1 MPQSPQKKMPMPRKF
16 DLLVVGGGS
25 GGIACARRA
34 ARLGANVGIIER
46 GAWGGTCVNVGCVPK
61 KLMYYA
67 AVMREALEDAP
78 DYGFDIPE
86 KNDFQWKRFKD
97 AREAHVKHLN
107 QVYESH
113 LTESNVAIIRGQA
126 VFREAK
132 LIEVNGERYTAD
144 HIVIATGSHPRML
157 PNIPGGQHCI
167 SSDGFFALDKQP
179 EQVVVV
185 GAGYVAT
192 ELVGIFNALGTK
204 VYFCIREDQI
214 LRRFDD
220 LIQLTAME
228 EMKKAGV
235 EFVCHANIKEVQKRG
250 DQLNA
255 VFKVAG
261 KEEDC
266 VIEGCDVVLLA
277 IGRIANIDLGLKECG
292 IEVTDQGF
300 VQVDEWQETSAKG
313 VYALGDVC
321 GKYQLTPVAIS
332 TGHRLA
338 HRLFEPDPKSVQSWD
353 CIPSVVFS
361 HPPIGT
367 CGLDEKDARECFGDD
382 NIKVYQSKFTPLYHA
397 MTKRRIQTAMKL
409 VCAGPNERIVG
420 LHMIGLGCDEILQ
433 GFAVAVKMGATKA
446 QFDACVSLHPTSS
459 EELVTMK

>member
-235 EFVCHANIKEVQKRG
+235 EFVCHANVSM
-250 DQLNA
+250 
-255 VFKVAG
+255 
-261 KEEDC
+261 
-266 VIEGCDVVLLA
+266 VLF
-277 IGRIANIDLGLKECG
+277 G
-292 IEVTDQGF
+292 
-300 VQVDEWQETSAKG
+300 
-313 VYALGDVC
+313 
-321 GKYQLTPVAIS
+321 PAIS
-332 TGHRLA
+332 LHFFL
-338 HRLFEPDPKSVQSWD
+338 
-353 CIPSVVFS
+353 
-361 HPPIGT
+361 
-367 CGLDEKDARECFGDD
+367 
-382 NIKVYQSKFTPLYHA
+382 YLYH
-397 MTKRRIQTAMKL
+397 
-409 VCAGPNERIVG
+409 
-420 LHMIGLGCDEILQ
+420 LGCSSCNL
-433 GFAVAVKMGATKA
+433 
-446 QFDACVSLHPTSS
+446 FDSSLPSDRRQQDRKFRQK
-459 EELVTMK
+459 EMLD